1 MYWFL
6 KLVCRIPEGSAFDD
20 TGFRVALPPNLTLI
34 PLHSRDENCPW
45 KRRSDYDPVEN
56 PGTAWPVDG
65 SSWNSKEL
73 RLSRG
78 RSMSSIAKPGRNYAV
93 SARNAFRLP
102 PLKIDWS
109 ILVDQWSRLQTGGND
124 DERPIFHVASACAVR
139 PSSGK
144 ILFTQ

>member
-1 MYWFL
+1 
-6 KLVCRIPEGSAFDD
+6 
-20 TGFRVALPPNLTLI
+20 
-34 PLHSRDENCPW
+34 
-45 KRRSDYDPVEN
+45 
-56 PGTAWPVDG
+56 
-65 SSWNSKEL
+65 
-73 RLSRG
+73 
-78 RSMSSIAKPGRNYAV
+78 MSSIAKPGRNYAV